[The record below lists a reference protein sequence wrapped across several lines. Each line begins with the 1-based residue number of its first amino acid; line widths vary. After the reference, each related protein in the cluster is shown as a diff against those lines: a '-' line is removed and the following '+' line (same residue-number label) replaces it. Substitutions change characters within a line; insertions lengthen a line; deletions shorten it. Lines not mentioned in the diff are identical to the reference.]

1 METNQNRQMK
11 YEEAIGQLEKIVRQ
25 MENNELDV
33 DQLREQL
40 KRAQQLIQFCRDKLT
55 KTDEEI
61 RQILEEGV
69 AKA

>member
-33 DQLREQL
+33 DQLSEQL

-61 RQILEEGV
+61 RLILEEGV